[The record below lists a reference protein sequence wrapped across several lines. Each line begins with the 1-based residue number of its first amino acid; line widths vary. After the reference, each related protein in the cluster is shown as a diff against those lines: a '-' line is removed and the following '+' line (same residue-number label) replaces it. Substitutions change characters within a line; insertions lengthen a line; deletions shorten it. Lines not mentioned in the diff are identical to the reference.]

1 MLRAR
6 RWSVRHSGF
15 LEAVYRGFERVMMAC
30 RPVIMALG
38 PQRLE
43 RCFAAVERFV
53 KSFLFDCK
61 MCGRCALSASGMSC
75 PMNCPKLMRN
85 GPCGGV
91 RPDGGCEARP
101 EMQCVWV
108 EGWRGGLRMSSGGLS
123 STLNPPLEADLGGS
137 STWLRVVVEKPG
149 LASPRITPR
158 TLPLPSGGRLEQ
170 LLRAGEFAVTAEF
183 SPPDSADPD
192 DVGRNLGHF
201 ESCVDAINVTDGS
214 GANYHMSSLAVA
226 ALLPQTG
233 CEPVMQVSC
242 RDRNRIAIQG
252 DLLGAA
258 ALGVRNVMCLSGDA
272 VTTGDHPGARQVGD
286 LDSATL
292 LDTARIMRDESRFLS
307 GRKLSSPPRLFLGA
321 ADNPFAPPFD
331 MRPIRLAKK
340 IAAGAQF
347 VQTQYCFDI
356 EMLARYMERVREAGL
371 QDRCFIIA
379 GVGPVASVRTARWLQ
394 TRVPGVH
401 IPDAIVRRLE
411 VANDPREEG
420 IRICIELIRAIHR
433 IPGIAG
439 IHILPGSQA
448 VAVPRIVR
456 ESGILASR
464 ALLFHGRSRAGEHGA
479 ARPVVA

>member
-1 MLRAR
+1 LLEITYRA
-6 RWSVRHSGF
+6 
-15 LEAVYRGFERVMMAC
+15 FERVLMAC

-38 PQRLE
+38 PKRVE
-43 RCFAAVERFV
+43 RPFAAVERVV

-61 MCGRCALSASGMSC
+61 MCGRCTLSATGMSC
-75 PMNCPKLMRN
+75 PMNCPKSMRN

-91 RPDGGCEARP
+91 RQDGGCEARP

-108 EGWRGGLRMSSGGLS
+108 EGWRGGLNMAAGGLS
-123 STLNPPLEADLGGS
+123 SALNPPLEADLSGS
-137 STWLRVVVEKPG
+137 SSWLRVVLEPPKPVSQR
-149 LASPRITPR
+149 SPAQG
-158 TLPLPSGGRLEQ
+158 PLSGGQLEQ

-183 SPPDSADPD
+183 SPPDSANPD
-192 DVGRNLGHF
+192 DVYRNLGDF

-214 GANYHMSSLAVA
+214 GANCHMSSLGVA
-226 ALLPQTG
+226 ALLLRAG

-258 ALGVRNVMCLSGDA
+258 ALGVRNVLCLSGDA
-272 VTTGDHPGARQVGD
+272 VTNGDYPGARQVGD

-307 GRKLSSPPRLFLGA
+307 GRKLTSPPRLFLGA

-347 VQTQYCFDI
+347 IQTQYCFDI
-356 EMLARYMERVREAGL
+356 EMLVRYMERVREEGL
-371 QDRCFIIA
+371 QDRCFILA
-379 GVGPVASVRTARWLQ
+379 GVGPVASAKMAHWLR

-401 IPDAIVRRLE
+401 IPDKIVRRLE
-411 VANDPREEG
+411 QAGDPREEG
-420 IRICIELIRAIHR
+420 IRICIELIQAIR
-433 IPGIAG
+433 KIPGIAG
-439 IHILPGSQA
+439 VHIMAAKQEAA
-448 VAVPRIVR
+448 VARIVR
-456 ESGILASR
+456 ESGVLASR
-464 ALLFHGRSRAGEHGA
+464 APLFHGTAH
-479 ARPVVA
+479 PVPA

>member
-1 MLRAR
+1 MLRVR

-15 LEAVYRGFERVMMAC
+15 LETAYRVFERVIMAC
-30 RPVIMALG
+30 RPVIVALG
-38 PQRLE
+38 PQHFE
-43 RCFAAVERFV
+43 RCFAAVERVV

-101 EMQCVWV
+101 DMQCVWV
-108 EGWRGGLRMSSGGLS
+108 EGWCGGLRMSSGGLS
-123 STLNPPLEADLGGS
+123 STLNPPLEADLSGS
-137 STWLRVVVEKPG
+137 SSWLRVVVEKPG
-149 LASPRITPR
+149 PAHPRITPQA
-158 TLPLPSGGRLEQ
+158 LPSGSRLEQ

-192 DVGRNLGHF
+192 DVYRNLGHF
-201 ESCVDAINVTDGS
+201 ESCVDAINVPDGS
-214 GANYHMSSLAVA
+214 GANCHMSSLGIA
-226 ALLPQTG
+226 ALLVQAG

-258 ALGVRNVMCLSGDA
+258 ALGVRNVLCLSGDA
-272 VTTGDHPGARQVGD
+272 VTNGDHPGARQVGD

-379 GVGPVASVRTARWLQ
+379 GVGPVASVPTARWLR

-411 VANDPREEG
+411 VASDPREEG
-420 IRICIELIRAIHR
+420 IRICIELIQAIRR

-439 IHILPGSQA
+439 VHIMPARQEA
-448 VAVPRIVR
+448 AVPRIVR
-456 ESGILASR
+456 ESGVLASR
-464 ALLFHGRSRAGEHGA
+464 TPPFDGRSHADGHGA
-479 ARPVVA
+479 VRPVAA